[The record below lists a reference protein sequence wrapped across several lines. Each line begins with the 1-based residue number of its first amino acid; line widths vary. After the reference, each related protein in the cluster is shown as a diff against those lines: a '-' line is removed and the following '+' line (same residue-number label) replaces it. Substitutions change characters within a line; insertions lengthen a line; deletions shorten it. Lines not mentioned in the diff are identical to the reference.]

1 MEKWGKIW
9 YNEERVPFPYV
20 RSIIMTFSSI
30 LFIIFTVFAV
40 LGGLDYIISNR
51 FGLGKA
57 FERGITTMGPLA
69 LAMTGM
75 IVLAP
80 FLAELLSPV
89 VVPVFNWMG
98 VDPAMFA
105 GSFLACDMGGAPLA
119 DKLANDPQGAILG
132 GIVCSSL
139 LGVTITFTI
148 PVAMGIIKEADRPYA
163 AKGILC
169 GIITVPLGILAGG
182 LTAGIPLLKVLHNLL
197 PTLVPAVLIAL
208 GLWKCEKLLIR
219 LFTYFGK
226 FMTALSTL
234 GLLAAL
240 IQKLTGLTLIP
251 GLAPVGEA
259 ILVVGEI
266 ALLLAGAFPLMHLVG
281 KLLNKP
287 LLALG
292 KRIGVN
298 EVSMSG
304 FLNTTVNSIATFDTM
319 EKMDPRGKVLN
330 MAFAVSAAFVFGD
343 HLAFTGG
350 WNPTAIPALIVAK
363 LTAGVTALVLA
374 LWMTRKSV

>member
-1 MEKWGKIW
+1 
-9 YNEERVPFPYV
+9 
-20 RSIIMTFSSI
+20 MTFSDI

-40 LGGLDYIISNR
+40 LGGLDYILSNR
-51 FGLGKA
+51 FGIGKA
-57 FERGITTMGPLA
+57 FERGIVTMGPLA

-80 FLAELLSPV
+80 FLAEVLSPV
-89 VVPVFNWMG
+89 VLPVFNWMG

-119 DKLANDPQGAILG
+119 DKLANDAQGAVLG

-169 GIITVPLGILAGG
+169 GIITVPLGILTGG
-182 LTAGIPLLKVLHNLL
+182 LVAGIPILKVLHNLL
-197 PTLVPAVLIAL
+197 PTLVPALLIAL
-208 GLWKCEKLLIR
+208 GLWKFERIIIR

-226 FMTALSTL
+226 FMTALSVL
-234 GLLAAL
+234 GLLVAL
-240 IQKLTGLTLIP
+240 IQKFTGWTLIR
-251 GLAPVGEA
+251 GLAPVGDA
-259 ILVVGEI
+259 FLVVGEI
-266 ALLLAGAFPLMHLVG
+266 ALLLAGAFPLMHLVS

-292 KRIGVN
+292 RVMAVN
-298 EVSMSG
+298 EHAVSG
-304 FLNTTVNSIATFDTM
+304 LLNTTVNSIATFDALD
-319 EKMDPRGKVLN
+319 KMDPRGKILN
-330 MAFAVSAAFVFGD
+330 MAFAVSAGFVFGD

-350 WNPTAIPALIVAK
+350 WNPSAIPALIVAK
-363 LTAGVTALVLA
+363 LTAGLTALLLA
-374 LWMTRKSV
+374 LVMTRKKAE